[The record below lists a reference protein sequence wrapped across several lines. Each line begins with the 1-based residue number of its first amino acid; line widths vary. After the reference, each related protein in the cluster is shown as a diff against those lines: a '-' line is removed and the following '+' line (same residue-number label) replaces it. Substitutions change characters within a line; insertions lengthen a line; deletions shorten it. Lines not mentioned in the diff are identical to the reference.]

1 MNFNPAELEVLRKA
15 LSLEMAASLVEGSK
29 EHQSIAT
36 RLFMQFARMQV
47 KPEVVTITIEEGLL
61 DVTTPP
67 GIEVHVYDYDVEGV
81 DDDELSK
88 DEHGF
93 PCIISEYGK

>member
-1 MNFNPAELEVLRKA
+1 MIFNPADIAVLR
-15 LSLEMAASLVEGSK
+15 LEMAASLVEGTK
-29 EHQSIAT
+29 DHQSIAT
-36 RLFMQFARMQV
+36 RLFMQFSGMEV

-67 GIEVHVYDYDVEGV
+67 GIEVHVYDYGVDGV
-81 DDDELSK
+81 DDKDLSK

-93 PCIISEYGK
+93 PCIISEFGS